1 MLRKRQADSDLS
13 AILTEEGELGRPVD
27 ATLWTRQ
34 LGVEIRDDRLY
45 YDPSRG
51 AEVGPSRAMFPA
63 FIRLAG
69 APAAQIADFARSYG
83 VLRICEH
90 GLPCS
95 HNPDSHPSIGGR
107 GCAPLGWHE
116 RRSMMPTYDPVQIWR
131 AFAREAFA
139 LTKIADR
146 LLQGHTGH
154 AEDWATTFSRSGRKA
169 PWWHQHVDVERI
181 IVARTANEWLTIGN
195 VRPVV
200 VWHGS
205 EKKPTVKLG
214 GDGLFGALALQLA
227 LAIGQSLGFAVCVH
241 CRKEYP
247 PTARRPKAGQRNF
260 CPECRA
266 QGIPSRYSLTDYR
279 ERVRKGD

>member
-13 AILTEEGELGRPVD
+13 AILTEEGDLGRPVD

-34 LGVEIRDDRLY
+34 LEVEIRDDRLY
-45 YDPSRG
+45 YDESPG
-51 AEVGPSRAMFPA
+51 AEVRLSRAMFPA
-63 FIRLAG
+63 FIQLG
-69 APAAQIADFARSYG
+69 DAPTARIADFARNYG
-83 VLRICEH
+83 VFRICEH

-95 HNPDSHPSIGGR
+95 HNPNPYPLVPV
-107 GCAPLGWHE
+107 GCYPLGWND
-116 RRSMMPTYDPVQIWR
+116 RLSTYGTYDPLKVWR

-154 AEDWATTFSRSGRKA
+154 AADWEIAYGRSGRKA
-169 PWWHQHVDVERI
+169 PWWRQHVDVERI
-181 IVARTANEWLTIGN
+181 IIARITNEWLLIGN
-195 VRPVV
+195 ARPAVI
-200 VWHGS
+200 WHHWG
-205 EKKPTVKLG
+205 KKPTVKLG
-214 GDGLFGALALQLA
+214 GAGLFGALALQLA

-260 CPECRA
+260 CPECRT

-279 ERVRKGD
+279 DRARKGD